1 MTYRDL
7 ATRPVL
13 IWSLVSVGAKMPV
26 AMAPL
31 AVVFLVR
38 ERPGGYSLG
47 ALLAAAYV
55 LGEIVGAPLLGM
67 RVRPERAR
75 RQMGGGLAVGAVGF
89 AGLGLMPGAHA
100 LVLAGCAFV
109 AGAAPAASS
118 GGLRSLLT
126 GRLVPRHAVTQAL
139 SAESMLMSG
148 VWAVSP
154 AAVTGLALGWAPR
167 VPLLL
172 AAVLLV
178 AAAGGLWLLPQGW
191 EAGETAA
198 RGRAML
204 RLLAG
209 AWPVYV
215 TGAASIALLA
225 LAELLLPALLE
236 HRAIGVGW
244 SGPLLSGF
252 ALGSAVGAFL
262 YGIRSWPG
270 RLRTRSVVMMCGV
283 SGCATLIA
291 LIPSVVGIAVVL
303 TLAGVLQAGAVV
315 TRNLALQESLPASA
329 LAAGYSVMY
338 AAASAGYAVTGSAA
352 GALLKVTTPDT
363 AILAGV
369 GLTLVLVAVGA
380 WGEGRLERRIAVDA
394 GGVAG
399 AAGVPGVAGVSGGAG
414 ALASGG
420 AGALDA
426 AGAPRAARTSRAAGR
441 RLGRRSE
448 RPAVG
453 GGGDAQ
459 GGL

>member
-1 MTYRDL
+1 MTYREL

-13 IWSLVSVGAKMPV
+13 TWSLVAVGARMPV

-55 LGEIVGAPLLGM
+55 LGEIVGAPVLGM
-67 RVRPERAR
+67 RVRPETAR
-75 RQMGGGLAVGAVGF
+75 RQMAAGLAVGAAGF
-89 AGLGLMPGAHA
+89 AGLGMLPEAPA
-100 LVLAGCAFV
+100 VVLAGCAFL
-109 AGAAPAASS
+109 AGAAPAASA

-126 GRLVPRHAVTQAL
+126 GRLVPKHAVTQAL
-139 SAESMLMSG
+139 SVESMLMSG
-148 VWAVSP
+148 IWALSP
-154 AAVTGLALGWAPR
+154 AAVTGLALGVAPR

-172 AAVLLV
+172 AAVLVL
-178 AAAGGLWLLPQGW
+178 AAVGGLWLLPEGW
-191 EAGETAA
+191 DVEEAAA
-198 RGRAML
+198 EGRSML

-236 HRAIGVGW
+236 HRGIGVGW
-244 SGPLLSGF
+244 AGPLLSGF

-262 YGIRSWPG
+262 YGMRSWPG
-270 RLRTRSVVMMCGV
+270 RLRTRSVVLMLGV
-283 SGCATLIA
+283 SGCATLVALVPGIAGITIA
-291 LIPSVVGIAVVL
+291 LIA
-303 TLAGVLQAGAVV
+303 AGVLQAGAVI
-315 TRNLALQESLPASA
+315 TRNLALQRALPPSA

-352 GALLKVTTPDT
+352 GALLEVTTPDR

-380 WGEGRLERRIAVDA
+380 WGEGRLDRRAVVGPGSAAPGRVGPGAGDAASSGAGSPVGGAAVPSGGKGAAA
-394 GGVAG
+394 GGAVG
-399 AAGVPGVAGVSGGAG
+399 SG
-414 ALASGG
+414 
-420 AGALDA
+420 
-426 AGAPRAARTSRAAGR
+426 
-441 RLGRRSE
+441 SE
-448 RPAVG
+448 GPAVC

-459 GGL
+459 RGL